1 MKLIDPNNYLSFN
14 TLKCR
19 FFPAEILWKIFQ
31 ELPYPDLYTICQMD
45 EYRDLCSNPGFW
57 RDKLNHDFNVTTDP
71 GESLSVLKLRYVRF
85 YTQQIGYTYGSE
97 QFEPLKE
104 CLREAVMKDN
114 YPLVRYYLLISG
126 DIITA
131 LSLAVMNNN
140 FKMVKYLYLGSNRF
154 WLGLSVCS
162 AINEAITHHY
172 NDIATWLLARS
183 QKDLY
188 DSDPEFV
195 EEVVNPAL
203 ATSIQ
208 SSNREMISKL
218 RQAGANANIGLIEAI
233 RSQNYALVNAFIADG
248 ATNFN
253 TALIEAAKVGN
264 LRLTIKLIT
273 LGATHIPEAFHQAI
287 YHKHRNLASYL
298 IQYYAKEIRD
308 QSTPSDLNS
317 ELRLAARDDNLELVK
332 QLLHLG
338 ADDLD
343 GAYYEARSN
352 WNPTGVEDYLK
363 TRIYEN
369 KYREFQSSHW

>member
-1 MKLIDPNNYLSFN
+1 MSTPLTSL
-14 TLKCR
+14 TLLTL
-19 FFPAEILWKIFQ
+19 PPEIIWMIFQ

-45 EYRDLCSNPGFW
+45 EYQDLCSNPGFW
-57 RDKLNHDFNVTTDP
+57 RDKLNHDFNVTMDSREP
-71 GESLSVLKLRYVRF
+71 LSVLKLRYVRL
-85 YTQQIGYTYGSE
+85 YTQQIGCTYGSE
-97 QFEPLKE
+97 QFELPEE
-104 CLREAVMKDN
+104 CLRDAVMNED
-114 YPLVRYYLLISG
+114 YPLVQYYLTKSG

-154 WLGLSVCS
+154 WLGLSVIP

-183 QKDLY
+183 RKDLY
-188 DSDPEFV
+188 DSFPDEFIDEIV
-195 EEVVNPAL
+195 NVVLVTA
-203 ATSIQ
+203 IQ

-248 ATNFN
+248 ATDFN
-253 TALIEAAKVGN
+253 PALVEAAKVGN

-273 LGATHIPEAFHQAI
+273 LGATHIPAAFHQAI

-298 IQYYAKEIRD
+298 IQYYAQEIRD
-308 QSTPSDLNS
+308 QSTQSDLNS

-338 ADDLD
+338 ADDLH

-352 WNPTGVEDYLK
+352 WDPTGVEDYLK
-363 TRIYEN
+363 TLIHEN
-369 KYREFQSSHW
+369 KYREFLSSHW